1 MSVHQ
6 LGGEIMNIG
15 IDIGSLFIKGV
26 RIDKKGKILDQVSV
40 LHKGSIEEK
49 TFEAIEKLAG
59 STHHDLLRVTITGK
73 AGESL
78 LDELHVQGLDPVQ
91 SEVLGVKKLYG
102 PVTNIFHLGGSSTM
116 LIYLDRKGE
125 LIDFSTNTGCAA
137 GTGSFLDEQSVR
149 MKLDYDALDQLDV
162 VDEPPSIATRCAVFA
177 KTDLIH
183 RQQEGFDQAELWSGL
198 CKGMT
203 ETVLQTLLKGHKL
216 SGVTAITGGVAKH
229 KGILKFLRQKLG
241 EGLKVS
247 EYAQFTAAL
256 GAALSD
262 EGMVLSALMRARADD
277 QARSKTEK
285 TIVRS
290 KKLVLKK
297 TKYPDFSV
305 PLDYTTEDDTEVR
318 FHLMPKKGDKF
329 NVYMG
334 IDVGSTST
342 KAVLTTLDNLALMDV
357 YRKTAGE
364 PINATKLLFKAL
376 TAAEAK
382 YGITID
388 VKGVGTTGSGRKIVG
403 SVVGA
408 DLIVNEI
415 TAHVKG
421 ATTVDPEV
429 ETIFEIGGQDSKYM
443 RVKNGQI
450 ADANMNYVCA
460 AGTGSFVEELGRKLG
475 FSVFEIGDSVMG
487 VEPPVTSDRCTVFME
502 QDAINLL
509 NEGHSR
515 DEVIAAILYSVIANY
530 RAKVVGNR
538 PISKD
543 KVMFQGATARNK
555 GLVAAI
561 ENILDVEVVVS
572 PYCHVMGAYGAA
584 LLARTEVE
592 TTGKSSFRG
601 MDLASRKIK
610 IYNENCTLCT
620 NQCVITYAEV
630 DGIEGRSGFG
640 FMCGRDDSDT
650 GMKRVDEFGPIRFR
664 RAQLGMRS
672 SPRSKSRI
680 GIGIPKTLT
689 TWTYAPLFRA
699 LFTELGM
706 DVIFSKETNQE
717 IASLGDENV
726 ASDFCFPVKVAHG
739 HVAWLSEKKGVDA
752 IFVPALIEEK
762 RNNSSSRTRFCPYV
776 ESLPSIIKKQ
786 FEDKAFMPPIVS
798 PLMDFNATPDEIGR
812 QMRIALAPVADVDEK
827 AAARAWVKAVAEY
840 KGVDKTLVKRGMEL
854 VKEVEKS
861 GEKAIVIIGRPYN
874 TLDNTVSQGI
884 PFKLAEK
891 GFKVIHMDMLPFDPA
906 DLGKE
911 FNNMYW
917 YYGQKIL
924 SAAKFVAKHP
934 NLYAIYLSSFNCGPD
949 SFVQGF
955 VEEIMGEKQMLILE
969 LDEHG
974 SDGGYQT
981 RMEAFLDVLKAQPVP
996 TGVSMVTS
1004 ADSTP
1009 DQMKG
1014 RILWIPPM
1022 HILGS
1027 RFFAA
1032 AFNGHGIESRA
1043 MPETDDEAH
1052 SIGKMATRG
1061 SECTPMAL
1069 TLGSFVKSMKDS
1081 GESTDRHALFMP
1093 TATGPCRF
1101 GSYALAQHIAL
1112 DRMGYKGV
1120 PIISPSSE
1128 NSYNGIPTAARTAI
1142 WDATLAAD
1150 FLLKMVLKTR
1160 PYEVHKGQSNILME
1174 KWAQAI
1180 ERALE
1185 SAKSPLPVLIEAAK
1199 DFNLVPVTG
1208 ERKPLI
1214 GVVGEIYVRNEAYA
1228 NARVLDSIEQYGGE
1242 AWLSPMGEWILY
1254 TVWSERNLPRI
1265 HRTNIFSRIV
1275 GEFSNLFIERK
1286 EKEYH
1291 HALAPY
1297 LKGRMEP
1304 PVNEVLDEGLKYIPK
1319 EFEGESVLT
1328 IGRAIRF
1335 MEDGANMV
1343 INASPFGCMHGHISG
1358 SIFEKLIRKYDRP
1371 IVTMFY
1377 DDGVTNDL
1385 IKSYIAAA
1393 KKSLQ
1398 KHDEQQKRRK
1408 AESAG

>member
-1 MSVHQ
+1 MD
-6 LGGEIMNIG
+6 IG

-26 RIDKKGKILDQVSV
+26 KITSDGKIHDQIAV
-40 LHKGSIEEK
+40 LHKGLIEKK
-49 TFEAIEKLAG
+49 TFEVIEKLAAG
-59 STHHDLLRVTITGK
+59 RHPDLVNVMITGK
-73 AGESL
+73 AGENL
-78 LDELHVQGLDPVQ
+78 LKELKIRGLDPVQ
-91 SEVLGVKKLYG
+91 SEVMGTKRLYG
-102 PVTNIFHLGGSSTM
+102 RVTNILHLGGSSTM
-116 LIYLDRKGE
+116 LIYLDPKGN

-137 GTGSFLDEQSVR
+137 GTGSFLDEQSAR
-149 MKLDYDALDQLDV
+149 MDLNYESLDSLDI
-162 VDEPPSIATRCAVFA
+162 VDDPPPIATRCAVFA

-183 RQQEGFDQAELWSGL
+183 RQQEGFDQSHLWSGL

-216 SGVTAITGGVAKH
+216 SGVTAITGGVTRH
-229 KGILKFLRQKLG
+229 MGIVRFMRQKLG
-241 EGLKVS
+241 DDIKVS
-247 EYAQFTAAL
+247 KDARFTAAI
-256 GAALSD
+256 GAALSG
-262 EGMVLSALMRARADD
+262 EGMVLSALLRARADLM
-277 QARSKTEK
+277 ARGKTEK
-285 TIVRS
+285 TIVRN
-290 KKLVLKK
+290 KPLILKK

-305 PLDYTTEDDTEVR
+305 PVSYTTKEDTEVR
-318 FHLMPKKGDKF
+318 FHIMPETNTKF
-329 NVYMG
+329 DVYMG

-342 KAVLTTLDNLALMDV
+342 KAVLTMSNNRALMDV
-357 YRKTAGE
+357 YRKTAGN
-364 PINATKLLFKAL
+364 PINATKLLFKAI
-376 TAAEAK
+376 TEAEEK
-382 YGITID
+382 YGIRIN
-388 VKGVGTTGSGRKIVG
+388 VLGMGTTGSGRKIVG
-403 SVVGA
+403 SVAGA
-408 DLIVNEI
+408 DLVVNEI

-443 RVKNGQI
+443 RVRNGQI

-515 DEVIAAILYSVIANY
+515 KEVIAAILYSVIANY

-584 LLARTEVE
+584 LLARSEVE
-592 TTGKSSFRG
+592 TKGNSAFRG
-601 MDLASRKIK
+601 LDLVNRKIDV
-610 IYNENCTLCT
+610 YNEVCTLCT
-620 NQCVITYAEV
+620 NQCVITYAKV
-630 DGIEGRSGFG
+630 DGIEGRAGFG
-640 FMCGRDDSDT
+640 FMCGREDSDT

-664 RAQLGMRS
+664 RAALGMRS
-672 SPRSKSRI
+672 SPRSAKRI

-689 TWTYAPLFRA
+689 TWTYAPIFRT

-706 DVIFSKETNQE
+706 DVVFSKETNQE
-717 IASLGDENV
+717 MVALGDENV

-739 HVAWLSEKKGVDA
+739 HVAWLSEKKGIDA
-752 IFVPALIEEK
+752 IFVPAMIEEK
-762 RNNSSSRTRFCPYV
+762 RNDSSTRTRFCPYV
-776 ESLPSIIKKQ
+776 ESLPSIIRKQ

-798 PLMDFNATPDEIGR
+798 PLMDLNASPDSIGR
-812 QMRIALAPVADVDEK
+812 ELRIALAPVADVDEK
-827 AAARAWVKAVAEY
+827 AAARAWVKAVAAY
-840 KGVDKTLVKRGMEL
+840 KTADKKLVERGLQM
-854 VKEVEKS
+854 VKEVEES

-874 TLDNTVSQGI
+874 TLDSTVSQGI
-884 PFKLAEK
+884 PFKIAEK
-891 GFKVIHMDMLPFDPA
+891 GFKVIHMDMLPFEPKT
-906 DLGKE
+906 LGKE

-924 SAAKFVAKHP
+924 SAAKFVANHP
-934 NLYAIYLSSFNCGPD
+934 NLYALYLSSFNCGPD

-955 VEEIMGEKQMLILE
+955 VEEVMGEKQMLILE

-996 TGVSMVTS
+996 KGVSMVTS
-1004 ADSTP
+1004 ADSTA

-1022 HILGS
+1022 HVLGS

-1052 SIGKMATRG
+1052 AIGKLATRG

-1069 TLGSFVKSMKDS
+1069 TLGSFVKAMKDS
-1081 GESTDRHALFMP
+1081 GEPTNRHALFMP

-1142 WDATLAAD
+1142 WDATLSAD

-1185 SAKSPLPVLIEAAK
+1185 NAKSPLPILVEAAK
-1199 DFNLVPVTG
+1199 AFNLVPVTD
-1208 ERKPLI
+1208 ERKPLV
-1214 GVVGEIYVRNEAYA
+1214 GVVGEIYVRNEAYS
-1228 NARVLDSIEQYGGE
+1228 NARVLEAIEQYGGE

-1265 HRTNIFSRIV
+1265 HRSNIFSRIV

-1286 EKEYH
+1286 EHEYH
-1291 HALAPY
+1291 NALESL
-1297 LKGRMEP
+1297 LKDRMEP
-1304 PVNEVLDEGLKYIPK
+1304 PVNEVLDEGLKFIPK

-1328 IGRAIRF
+1328 IGRAVRF
-1335 MEDGANMV
+1335 MEDGASMV

-1358 SIFEKLIRKYDRP
+1358 SIFEKLIRKYERP

-1377 DDGVTNDL
+1377 DDGVTNDM

-1393 KKSLQ
+1393 GKALLKE
-1398 KHDEQQKRRK
+1398 DRQQKRSNIDPTGNLGVTVK
-1408 AESAG
+1408 F

>member
-1 MSVHQ
+1 
-6 LGGEIMNIG
+6 MNIG
-15 IDIGSLFIKGV
+15 MDIGSLFIKGV
-26 RIDKKGKILDQVSV
+26 KIDEKERIVDRISI

-49 TFEAIEKLAG
+49 TFEVIEKLAAG
-59 STHHDLLRVTITGK
+59 THHDLIRVTLTGK
-73 AGESL
+73 AGEKML
-78 LDELHVQGLDPVQ
+78 KALRVKGTDPVQ

-116 LIYLDRKGE
+116 LIYLDPKGE

-149 MKLDYDALDQLDV
+149 MTLNYDALDKLEV
-162 VDEPPSIATRCAVFA
+162 VDNPPPIATRCAVFA

-183 RQQEGFDQAELWSGL
+183 RQQEGFDQSHLWSGL

-216 SGVTAITGGVAKH
+216 SGITAVTGGVARH
-229 KGILKFLRQKLG
+229 KGIVKFLRQKLG
-241 EGLKVS
+241 EGLLVS
-247 EYAQFTAAL
+247 EHAQFTAAL

-262 EGMVLSALMRARADD
+262 EGIILSALIRARADSK
-277 QARSKTEK
+277 ARGRAEK

-290 KKLVLKK
+290 KPLVMEK
-297 TKYPDFSV
+297 TKYPGFSV
-305 PLDYTTEDDTEVR
+305 PVSYTNDDETEVR
-318 FHLMPKKGDKF
+318 CHLKPKSGSKYG
-329 NVYMG
+329 VYMG

-342 KAVLTTLDNLALMDV
+342 KAVLTTLDNQALMDV

-364 PINATKLLFKAL
+364 PINAVKLLFRAL
-376 TAAEAK
+376 TDAEKK
-382 YGITID
+382 YGIRIN
-388 VKGVGTTGSGRKIVG
+388 VLGVGTTGSGRKIVG

-408 DLIVNEI
+408 DLEVNEI

-443 RVKNGQI
+443 RVKNGRI

-475 FSVFEIGDSVMG
+475 FSVFEIGDAVMG
-487 VEPPVTSDRCTVFME
+487 IAPPVTSDRCTVFME
-502 QDAINLL
+502 QDAINLF
-509 NEGHSR
+509 NEGFSR
-515 DEVIAAILYSVIANY
+515 NEVIAAILYSVIANY

-538 PISKD
+538 PISKK

-555 GLVAAI
+555 GLVAAM
-561 ENILDVEVVVS
+561 ENVLGVEVVVS

-584 LLARTEVE
+584 LLARAEVE
-592 TTGKSSFRG
+592 TKGKSTFRG
-601 MDLASRKIK
+601 MDLANRKINVH
-610 IYNENCTLCT
+610 NEICPLCT

-672 SPRSKSRI
+672 SPRGKSRV

-689 TWTYAPLFRA
+689 TWTYAPLFRT

-706 DVIFSKETNQE
+706 DVIFSKETNQA
-717 IASLGDENV
+717 IVALGDENV
-726 ASDFCFPVKVAHG
+726 ASDFCFPVKVTHG
-739 HVAWLSEKKGVDA
+739 HVAWLAEKKGVDA
-752 IFVPALIEEK
+752 IFVPAMIEEK
-762 RNNSSSRTRFCPYV
+762 RNDSSTRTRFCPYV
-776 ESLPSIIKKQ
+776 ESLPSVIRKQ

-798 PLMDFNATPDEIGR
+798 PLMDFNATPEWIGS

-840 KGVDKTLVKRGMEL
+840 KAADKKLVERGLQM
-854 VKEVEKS
+854 VKEVEES

-874 TLDNTVSQGI
+874 TLDSTVSQGI
-884 PFKLAEK
+884 PFKIAEK
-891 GFKVIHMDMLPFDPA
+891 GFKVIHMDMLPFEPET
-906 DLGKE
+906 LGKE

-924 SAAKFVAKHP
+924 SAAKFVAKSP
-934 NLYAIYLSSFNCGPD
+934 NLYALYLSSFNCGPD

-996 TGVSMVTS
+996 TGVSMVTP
-1004 ADSTP
+1004 ADSTAQ
-1009 DQMKG
+1009 QMKG

-1022 HILGS
+1022 HILGA

-1032 AFNGHGIESRA
+1032 AFNGHGIESRP

-1069 TLGSFVKSMKDS
+1069 TLGSFVKAMKDS
-1081 GESTDRHALFMP
+1081 NEPNDRHALFMP

-1128 NSYNGIPTAARTAI
+1128 NSYNGIPASARTAI
-1142 WDATLAAD
+1142 WDATLSAD

-1160 PYEVHKGQSNILME
+1160 PYEVRKGQSNILRE
-1174 KWAQAI
+1174 KWAQAV

-1185 SAKSPLPVLIEAAK
+1185 SAKSPLPVLVEAAK

-1208 ERKPLI
+1208 ERRPLVGI
-1214 GVVGEIYVRNEAYA
+1214 VGEIYVRNDAYA
-1228 NARVLDSIEQYGGE
+1228 NARVIESIEQYGGE

-1254 TVWSERNLPRI
+1254 TVWGERNLPRL
-1265 HRTNIFSRIV
+1265 HRSNIFSRIAS
-1275 GEFSNLFIERK
+1275 EFSNLFIERK
-1286 EKEYH
+1286 EREYH
-1291 HALAPY
+1291 HALEPF
-1297 LKGRMEP
+1297 LKNRMEP
-1304 PVNEVLDEGLKYIPK
+1304 TVNEVLEEGLRFIPK

-1328 IGRAIRF
+1328 IGRAVRF
-1335 MEDGANMV
+1335 MEDGASMV

-1358 SIFEKLIRKYDRP
+1358 SIFEKLIRKYERP

-1385 IKSYIAAA
+1385 LKSYIAAA
-1393 KKSLQ
+1393 KKAVE
-1398 KHDEQQKRRK
+1398 KKDEQQKCRK